1 MRLMNA
7 ELAESLEKY
16 PLYSQDGKKENAVVV
31 AKYFFPCTA
40 LTWYVTEGRKEGDDY
55 LFFGLV
61 VGTDTSAE
69 MGYFSLSQLSEL
81 NICGLKVERDIYFQ
95 PKKLGEICNQSVKD
109 YVNHYFKE
117 S

>member
-7 ELAESLEKY
+7 ELAESLKKF
-16 PLYSQDGKKENAVVV
+16 PLYSQDGKKADAV
-31 AKYFFPCTA
+31 
-40 LTWYVTEGRKEGDDY
+40 VTEGREEDDDY

-81 NICGLKVERDIYFQ
+81 NVCGLKVERDIYFQ
-95 PKKLGEICNQSVKD
+95 PKKLSEICHKPVKD
-109 YVNHYFKE
+109 YINHYFKN
-117 S
+117 

>member
-7 ELAESLEKY
+7 ELAESLKKF
-16 PLYSQDGKKENAVVV
+16 PLYSQDGKKADP
-31 AKYFFPCTA
+31 ATA
-40 LTWYVTEGRKEGDDY
+40 LTWYVTEGREEDDDY

-81 NICGLKVERDIYFQ
+81 NVCGLKVERDIYFQ
-95 PKKLGEICNQSVKD
+95 PKKLREICNKSVKEYID
-109 YVNHYFKE
+109 HYFKD
-117 S
+117 